1 MAAILLI
8 NQADPSKAYCTRST
22 SLTC

>member
-8 NQADPSKAYCTRST
+8 NQADPSKAYCTRFT